1 MNEPVEFTEEQI
13 EFFSEIARQNTPL
26 NEASF
31 EDIRDEF
38 LRQSNKRVLEQG
50 DDLFFD
56 DYTGYGEY

>member
-50 DDLFFD
+50 DLFFD